1 MDRSARRFRFS
12 LAAHEAA
19 DRPRTFTPEGWRELA
34 RKTEALGYCTLH
46 VADHYLDRGRAPQ
59 FLAPIA
65 AMATA
70 AAVTTTLRI
79 GSRVFCIDYHVP
91 AALAKEAA
99 TLDYLSEGRLELGLG
114 AGWSQVEYESM
125 GLVFEAPPRRI
136 SRLEEVVALMKAH
149 FSGEEMDCRGRSV
162 HVGGYKGLPPPVQ
175 QPRPRLMI
183 GGGKKRVLSLAA
195 READIVSFSNTP
207 FAPRNET
214 GQTPHDVAVER
225 LGFVESAAGNRL
237 ARPRDREP
245 PYSRRS
251 PTTGASRRPRSGSS
265 PTASVSR
272 RRACASIRT
281 CWSAPSRRSWS
292 ACSSDASTTGCTT
305 SRSPSPRR
313 MPSP

>member
-12 LAAHEAA
+12 L
-19 DRPRTFTPEGWRELA
+19 
-34 RKTEALGYCTLH
+34 
-46 VADHYLDRGRAPQ
+46 
-59 FLAPIA
+59 
-65 AMATA
+65 
-70 AAVTTTLRI
+70 
-79 GSRVFCIDYHVP
+79 

-237 ARPRDREP
+237 PALEIE
-245 PYSRRS
+245 
-251 PTTGASRRPRSGSS
+251 SS
-265 PTASVSR
+265 PYFTAITDDRSQQEAALRVVADRFGVPPEGLREHPNVLVGSESEIVERLQFR
-272 RRACASIRT
+272 REHYGVHYVAVPESQTDAF
-281 CWSAPSRRSWS
+281 APIAARL
-292 ACSSDASTTGCTT
+292 TGT
-305 SRSPSPRR
+305 
-313 MPSP
+313 